1 MILKFYSKPLAAHC
15 IPERDASIL
24 RVVIGEWDTKTTN
37 EIYGHV
43 EHEVHSLVA
52 HPEYHKGALHND
64 IALLFLKT
72 PVKFEPNIA
81 PICLPDDTEIFDH
94 QKCFVAG
101 WGKDRFG
108 KEGLY
113 QNILKKIEV
122 PVVPSAKCEAALRT
136 TRLGRRFQLG
146 ESFICAGGES
156 GQGKKVCD

>member
-1 MILKFYSKPLAAHC
+1 M
-15 IPERDASIL
+15 
-24 RVVIGEWDTKTTN
+24 TTN
-37 EIYGHV
+37 EIYGHA
-43 EHEVHSLVA
+43 EHEVQNLVV
-52 HPEYHKGALHND
+52 HPSFHNKALHND

-72 PVKFEPNIA
+72 PVKFEPHIA
-81 PICLPDDTEIFDH
+81 PICLPADNEVFDH

-136 TRLGRRFQLG
+136 TRLGKNFKLD
-146 ESFICAGGES
+146 ESFICAGGEP
-156 GQGKKVCD
+156 GQGKKI